1 MSVHIVAI
9 YAGLLGLLLMYL
21 SYQTVIYRR
30 KEVVDIGMGE
40 GKQLARAVRS
50 HANFTEYV
58 PLALFLILLLE
69 QTSFPDWAVH
79 ALGAMLLVGRILHAW
94 GFVRNVGVSFGRV
107 GGTLLT
113 WVVTVVASVANLYF
127 ALA

>member
-9 YAGLLGLLLMYL
+9 YAGLLGLLFMYL

-40 GKQLARAVRS
+40 GKQLARAARA

-58 PLALFLILLLE
+58 PLALILILFLE
-69 QTSFPDWAVH
+69 QTTFPGWAVH
-79 ALGAMLLVGRILHAW
+79 ALGALLLIGRILHAW
-94 GFVRNVGVSFGRV
+94 GFVRHVGVSFGRV
-107 GGTLLT
+107 TGTLLT
-113 WVVTVVASVANLYF
+113 WAVTIVASVANLYF